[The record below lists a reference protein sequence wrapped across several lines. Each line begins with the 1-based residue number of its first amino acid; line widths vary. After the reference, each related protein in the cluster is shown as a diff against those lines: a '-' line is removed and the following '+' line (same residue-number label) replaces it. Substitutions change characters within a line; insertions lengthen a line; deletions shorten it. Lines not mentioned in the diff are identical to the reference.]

1 MKSRRI
7 KALCSLLSA
16 LVLLACFTAS
26 AFAADASIEFGGF
39 GSGFSFTPGNNYT
52 RTDLFGNF
60 KNVMPGDVLTQKI
73 TFTNSA
79 EDCDFIDLYMRA
91 VVHDEAGNR
100 PSPIVAASGET
111 AVSMT
116 DFLSRFSVK
125 VRNGAELIYDAAPNT
140 RGALEENHF
149 LGTFRSGETAVLTV
163 ELTVPETLGNEY
175 ANRLGEVD
183 WIFHAEAWNES
194 QLTVRKLWSDG
205 SFKHADDSVTVNLMK
220 DGVFER
226 SEVLNTENQWT
237 FTFDRLADGHTWT
250 VEEADVPDGYTAV
263 YEVTGNTVVITNKCD
278 QPPPS
283 GDPINLTVRK
293 VWADENKTH
302 PDFVTVTLYNGSDA
316 VETVRLNKQNNWSH
330 KWSGLSPKGNWQ
342 IIETNIPKGYTPSYS
357 IKNGVVTI
365 TNTATLIKTGQL
377 NWPIPVLAV
386 TGLIL
391 IAFGFIVVRKNK
403 KRALK

>member
-7 KALCSLLSA
+7 KVLCSLLSA

-39 GSGFSFTPGNNYT
+39 GSGFSFSPGSDYT

-79 EDCDFIDLYMRA
+79 EDCDYIDLYMRA
-91 VVHDEAGNR
+91 VVHDEVVNQ
-100 PSPIVAASGET
+100 PSPGVT
-111 AVSMT
+111 AVGGSLASMT
-116 DFLSRFSVK
+116 EFLSHLSLK
-125 VRNGAELIYDAAPNT
+125 VRNGTEIIYDAAPNT
-140 RGALEENHF
+140 RGVLEENRF

-205 SFKHADDSVTVNLMK
+205 NLNHADENVTVNLMK

-226 SEVLNTENQWT
+226 SEVLNEANQWT
-237 FTFDRLADGHTWT
+237 FTFDRLPEGHTWT
-250 VEEADVPDGYTAV
+250 VEEAKVPDGYTAV

-278 QPPPS
+278 EPPPS
-283 GDPINLTVRK
+283 GDPVTLSVKK
-293 VWADENKTH
+293 VWADEKKAH
-302 PDFVTVTLYNGSDA
+302 PDFVTVTLYNGSTA
-316 VETVRLNKQNNWSH
+316 VETVILNKQNSWSH
-330 KWSGLSPKGNWQ
+330 KWSELSASGNWQ
-342 IIETNIPKGYTPSYS
+342 IAETNIPKGYTPSYS
-357 IKNGVVTI
+357 IKSGVVTI

-377 NWPIPVLAV
+377 NWPIAVLAGA
-386 TGLIL
+386 GLIF
-391 IAFGFIVVRKNK
+391 IAFGLIIILKNK
-403 KRALK
+403 KRA